1 MQLVR
6 NYFETV
12 KVLLYRK
19 MSGIPWT
26 YKKNNED
33 AVTELTTTSGVERV
47 YAGVADRTVWHHQG
61 VAPKCKK
68 WLKQLEA
75 T

>member
-6 NYFETV
+6 NYLETV

-33 AVTELTTTSGVERV
+33 AVTELTTTSGVERG
-47 YAGVADRTVWHHQG
+47 YAGVADRTV
-61 VAPKCKK
+61 
-68 WLKQLEA
+68 
-75 T
+75 